1 MSMQLEKRRGNG
13 TVLLAHKQDG
23 RTLNRNRFIL
33 DLIIDGGSL
42 IPLTFDHFDH
52 VIFG

>member
-1 MSMQLEKRRGNG
+1 MSMQLEKRRRNG
-13 TVLLAHKQDG
+13 SALLAHKQDG
-23 RTLNRNRFIL
+23 RTLNRNKLIL

-42 IPLTFDHFDH
+42 IPLIFDHFDH